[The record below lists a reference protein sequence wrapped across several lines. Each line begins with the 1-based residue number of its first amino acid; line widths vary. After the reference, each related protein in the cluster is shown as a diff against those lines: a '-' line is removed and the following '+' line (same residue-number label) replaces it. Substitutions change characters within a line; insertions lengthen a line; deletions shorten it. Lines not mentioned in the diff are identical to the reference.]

1 MNRFTHI
8 SLALCLLAGCDT
20 LSRPASRGAI
30 APATQTTPS
39 PMSNSDAKR
48 IAHNAQL
55 AYRNSPRHD
64 SRAAQELGNSVMIL
78 LAGGNATQRSQAA
91 IQLGELRHRAAEE
104 PLRLALLDPSPAVR
118 REACNALGRAKSPSA
133 AFAVAGC
140 FHDVNLA
147 VQISALKAAGRL
159 NNPAVLPAVLK
170 CTTSSSKAVA
180 TVAVRSAGILASV
193 TSDSTLQTQSV
204 KQLTAAAANPSV
216 SVRSSA
222 VAALG
227 RIASPAG
234 LAAICKAAA
243 DREPL
248 VRFQAAGALKRYADP
263 LAKQT
268 LSTLRKDPNQAVR
281 TAAK

>member
-1 MNRFTHI
+1 MNQLTSI
-8 SLALCLLAGCDT
+8 SLALCLLAGCDMV
-20 LSRPASRGAI
+20 SSPASRTAV
-30 APATQTTPS
+30 APAAQTTPG

-64 SRAAQELGNSVMIL
+64 TRAATELGNSVMIL
-78 LAGGNATQRSQAA
+78 LAGGDATQRSQAA
-91 IQLGELRHRAAEE
+91 IQLGELRHSAAEE

-140 FHDVNLA
+140 FHDANLA

-170 CTTSSSKAVA
+170 CATSSSEAVA
-180 TVAVRSAGILASV
+180 TAAVRSAGILASN
-193 TSDSTLQTQSV
+193 TSNATLQAQSV
-204 KQLTAAAANPSV
+204 KQLTAAAGSPSI
-216 SVRSSA
+216 SVRSA
-222 VAALG
+222 AIAALG

-248 VRFQAAGALKRYADP
+248 VRFQAAGALKRYTNP
-263 LAKQT
+263 QAKQA
-268 LSTLRKDPNQAVR
+268 LETLRKDPNSAVR